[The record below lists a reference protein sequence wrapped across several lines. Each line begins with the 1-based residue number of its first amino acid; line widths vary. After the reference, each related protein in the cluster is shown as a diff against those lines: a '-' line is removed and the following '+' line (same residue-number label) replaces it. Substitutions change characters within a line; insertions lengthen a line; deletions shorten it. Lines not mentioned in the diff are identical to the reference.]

1 MLCDFHREQAWDRW
15 LKKGKN
21 GMNESGEEKTK
32 REIVLEMMRS
42 IARAETEEDMKTR
55 IEILKSSQIWSE
67 PGSSKFRTWIT
78 ETWFSCLK
86 VSFL

>member
-1 MLCDFHREQAWDRW
+1 
-15 LKKGKN
+15 
-21 GMNESGEEKTK
+21 MNESGEEKTK

>member
-1 MLCDFHREQAWDRW
+1 MRKRVNRYCCIAKQFSPRTRDRW

-21 GMNESGEEKTK
+21 GINEIGEEKTK
-32 REIVLEMMRS
+32 R
-42 IARAETEEDMKTR
+42 DMKTR

-67 PGSSKFRTWIT
+67 SDYSKFRTWIT